1 MTIFAII
8 SLIVGYTGAF
18 LVHFYTSQEDFE
30 LKKYPNFVYFLFLL
44 CVSVIIYF
52 STIFLGLPYQIF
64 FLSYS
69 ILMLLCVLGLID
81 IKCLAIPDA
90 LNFLFLM
97 MCVAYAF
104 LYLHRDLSELFS
116 RIFIGFGLGGIFFA
130 LKIFYQS
137 LTRKDIIGEAD
148 IIVLSGL
155 GVAFDVFFALLS
167 VFAGSFIA
175 LLYAIFLGIFQ
186 KTQIRDIKLPFV
198 FFMFIGVLLVYIT
211 SPFWKFV

>member
-1 MTIFAII
+1 MNCLA
-8 SLIVGYTGAF
+8 V
-18 LVHFYTSQEDFE
+18 
-30 LKKYPNFVYFLFLL
+30 
-44 CVSVIIYF
+44 
-52 STIFLGLPYQIF
+52 
-64 FLSYS
+64 FLS
-69 ILMLLCVLGLID
+69 GLI
-81 IKCLAIPDA
+81 
-90 LNFLFLM
+90 
-97 MCVAYAF
+97 
-104 LYLHRDLSELFS
+104 R
-116 RIFIGFGLGGIFFA
+116 GIFFA

-167 VFAGSFIA
+167 VFTGSFIA

-198 FFMFIGVLLVYIT
+198 FFMFIGVFLVYIT